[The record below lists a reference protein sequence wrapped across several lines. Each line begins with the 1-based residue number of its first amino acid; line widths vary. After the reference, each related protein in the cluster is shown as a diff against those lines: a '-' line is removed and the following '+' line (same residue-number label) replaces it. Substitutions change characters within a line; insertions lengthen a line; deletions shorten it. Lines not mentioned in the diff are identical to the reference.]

1 VFRQPTIDGAS
12 HVFLRYSNSVSWT
25 AEAGPNQ
32 PRNPTL
38 ATAKTFHD
46 AFAQEFISH
55 EGIGRS
61 RIPRMAFDDMPRQW
75 IELALES
82 EGSRLRAFGPKKH
95 EPRYDEGTQRLHY
108 SDGQSTRV
116 REQVWVLQKFELM
129 KTGAEPRA
137 YVSDIWSM
145 DHGSMKRNFES
156 MKTRVVNEFEK
167 TAIEQLKKNEEIVLK
182 QTGKEMFLVGAVRAQ
197 EACLECHKVAE
208 KALLG
213 AFTYTLKLR
222 SETTPKEHR
231 LKNLEGL
238 SEATRGAIEVIEAT
252 GGQVRRAGNGPI
264 TEWQLGFV
272 EAQLQKGIPPEDWIK
287 LYSVPH
293 RDAALSVLDAFPDLT
308 LLDVSFTL
316 VTDASLEAIAKL
328 PKLQKLVV
336 KHSKITPTGIEQFR
350 AKRPEV
356 DVVVAVP
363 LPPRS
368 RGR

>member
-1 VFRQPTIDGAS
+1 MIRFVVELVFVLVVGGGVLWAHQKRSPQAPSNKPQPPRIIPETGGENEPMIDLTPQVEYAPKRSDVFRQPTIDGAK
-12 HVFLRYSNSVSWT
+12 HVFLRDSNYVSWI

-61 RIPRMAFDDMPRQW
+61 RIPRMAFDMMPRQW
-75 IELALES
+75 IELTLES

-95 EPRYDEGTQRLHY
+95 EPRYDEGTQQLHY

-167 TAIEQLKKNEEIVLK
+167 TAIEQLKKN
-182 QTGKEMFLVGAVRAQ
+182 
-197 EACLECHKVAE
+197 
-208 KALLG
+208 
-213 AFTYTLKLR
+213 
-222 SETTPKEHR
+222 
-231 LKNLEGL
+231 
-238 SEATRGAIEVIEAT
+238 
-252 GGQVRRAGNGPI
+252 
-264 TEWQLGFV
+264 
-272 EAQLQKGIPPEDWIK
+272 
-287 LYSVPH
+287 
-293 RDAALSVLDAFPDLT
+293 
-308 LLDVSFTL
+308 
-316 VTDASLEAIAKL
+316 
-328 PKLQKLVV
+328 
-336 KHSKITPTGIEQFR
+336 
-350 AKRPEV
+350 
-356 DVVVAVP
+356 
-363 LPPRS
+363 
-368 RGR
+368 